1 MLCHT
6 HLNLL
11 MLFGVARGIFVGRKY
26 CAVQDLSYRPKRQ
39 SLRLQMHTINT
50 QTKSDI
56 SHTYCGLHLCTGM
69 PKCCVL
75 LLCHKISLCKTRD
88 ILLVPNLPVRTWASN
103 FSCRV
108 IVTAIASAKKH
119 FFFGL
124 WGFATSIHNLLNF
137 VKPI

>member
-11 MLFGVARGIFVGRKY
+11 MLFGVAQGIFVGRKY
-26 CAVQDLSYRPKRQ
+26 CAVQGLSYRPKRQ
-39 SLRLQMHTINT
+39 NLRLQMHTINS

-56 SHTYCGLHLCTGM
+56 SHTYCVLHLCMGM

-75 LLCHKISLCKTRD
+75 LRCHKISSCKPHD
-88 ILLVPNLPVRTWASN
+88 ILLVPNLLVRTWASN

-108 IVTAIASAKKH
+108 IITAIASAKKH